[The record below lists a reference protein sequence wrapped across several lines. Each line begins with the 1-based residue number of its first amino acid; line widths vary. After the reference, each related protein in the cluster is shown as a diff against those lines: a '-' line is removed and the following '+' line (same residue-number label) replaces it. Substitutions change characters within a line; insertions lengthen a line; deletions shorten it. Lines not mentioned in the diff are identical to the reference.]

1 MTVLQDIT
9 AYIANTTTTLSPI
22 NLPLAPVTPLSQLL
36 HHVTTTHV
44 HPVYYPFLR
53 FGAIHAARVTL
64 VWAALT
70 RGRKRTVPFFQ
81 DLFGYLVVACES
93 CFASACGLGY
103 DQRADRIPG
112 GGGTVASLL
121 LSQPPSWLIDPTPWL
136 VYPPI
141 YLALVSTGLARFI
154 VSTAPT
160 LVNLFGAYIDGITR
174 GTTISALPSTLS
186 ASSPAIAESL
196 LATALI
202 SGITVSSGGWIV
214 QAFGMHEDEWKVGK
228 PTVLN
233 GGVLDTL
240 DLWSGALTGLLYA
253 TLTGSFAELDGARAV
268 LALAIPDDLRAKRL
282 GKGIVDTNT
291 ARAISVLVLGSLLAA
306 RVVTQAILGLRDRKP
321 VTRVLTQEEIIEEL
335 TGEKVEVVKT
345 PLDVQIGGTKV
356 TPRKKRGKSA
366 GLGS

>member
-81 DLFGYLVVACES
+81 DLFGYLVMCW
-93 CFASACGLGY
+93 
-103 DQRADRIPG
+103 
-112 GGGTVASLL
+112 GGGTVTSLL

-321 VTRVLTQEEIIEEL
+321 VTRVQTQEEIIEEL